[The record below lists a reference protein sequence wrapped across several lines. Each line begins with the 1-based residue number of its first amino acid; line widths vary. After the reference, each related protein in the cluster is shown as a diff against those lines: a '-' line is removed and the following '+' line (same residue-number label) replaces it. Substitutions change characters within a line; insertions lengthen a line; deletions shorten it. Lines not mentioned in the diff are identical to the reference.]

1 MKKLICYAAVL
12 LFFSWGCSSPSVNIS
27 QEKTQEVLE
36 HHWIAFKENDL
47 EAVMADY
54 SEESMLI
61 TPDATYKGLDAI
73 RENFE
78 RAFTAFPKEQSTLQL
93 NKTVVEKDVGYI
105 LWQASTPTFEL
116 TYGTDTFII
125 QDGKIVRQTYAGVS
139 NPK

>member
-12 LFFSWGCSSPSVNIS
+12 LFFSGGCSSPSVNIS

-73 RENFE
+73 RKNFE